1 MHMTQVPVP
10 VVESHV
16 EPEHV
21 CEALNINLL
30 TLALDLPI
38 QVVSC
43 VARHIL
49 VPMVS
54 RHQMQGLLASV
65 CVSCTYLLYP
75 LPSIHRDDPV
85 YLIAFLQPVVKHR
98 TTDI

>member
-1 MHMTQVPVP
+1 MHMTQVPAP

-16 EPEHV
+16 EPEQV

-65 CVSCTYLLYP
+65 CVSCIYVSFVRMMCVCVCLC
-75 LPSIHRDDPV
+75 V
-85 YLIAFLQPVVKHR
+85 CVCVCV
-98 TTDI
+98 